1 MVDRAGLLTI
11 VRQQIEI
18 VLCQVGDAALK
29 FGADGEPNPSLATGF
44 AQLHVAAGALRMVQY
59 PGAGRFCSEIEAA
72 LRAAL
77 RNTPADKAEIAT
89 VGAAAHQLREFVNDV
104 AGGGVY
110 QPTRLYATYHKL
122 AKISGNDAAS
132 EKDLFFPD
140 LIDNAPAH
148 PNPRAI
154 TPAIL
159 PPLVKDLRTRYQ
171 RGLLTWLKN
180 STQPDGLKLMRD
192 VLDQLHQIAAQ
203 VPEPRGVWWASVGLT
218 EAVMEMLPDPKA
230 AEWLARVKPVF
241 SRIDFLLRDLAAKGT
256 ADTAPAQRD
265 VYYAIASCRT
275 PTPRLREA
283 QQVLNLQQVM
293 ADAPGAAGT
302 GGAADSHRPQLE
314 DARARLEN
322 IKEVWTEYAA
332 GEPNRL
338 NRYRE
343 MLTPLTQKVRELG
356 NAHLLQL
363 LQSIEDST
371 KQLPDPYPLD
381 GQVMSLEMASA
392 LLMAESI
399 VQHFNALPPD
409 LEAQVAIM
417 THWLAEAATGKIA
430 SGTPAGLRADIVQKA
445 NDEKLRIATAREILK
460 SLQQVE
466 KAVEV
471 FATDPAKRIEVTPL
485 TIAMRQVQGVF
496 TVTNQKRAARL
507 AAACQQLLE
516 RCGGA
521 PDAETPRHIEWLA
534 EALGSL
540 GFYLEPCLHGKTPAE
555 RAINIFFARYENQTG
570 FETLLARSQKIAVA
584 QPEAVAAAA
593 IATTATP
600 TTTTTPAAAPAP
612 VPAPPPAPG
621 ADREMLEIFL
631 EEASEVLSAM
641 ESSIAQARGGDNDA
655 LINIRRAFH
664 TLKGSARM
672 VGLTAFGECGWQ
684 MEQVMN
690 HWLAQGLAAT
700 PPLLDLCSDARDL
713 LWEWSHALQG
723 EASPDIDASSI
734 EARARAIRG
743 EEPAAVAPA
752 TGLHAAVTPQHTP
765 TADSARQPEPEEFMT
780 MNLPA
785 AEVAPSPDGASAPQA
800 VPESVVEDDDTAYMT
815 MHMPA
820 ATVAPEAD
828 GAPGYQATLA
838 DLGDRLSWLNGL
850 VEEIQQQA
858 NATGGANP
866 RLNEVAHMLAE
877 SMSEALALHQSLQ
890 TQLQLLKK

>member
-1 MVDRAGLLTI
+1 MTTQIVDRAGLLAI

-18 VLCQVGDAALK
+18 VLCQVGDAAVQ
-29 FGADGEPNPSLATGF
+29 FGADGVPNPSLATGF

-59 PGAGRFCSEIEAA
+59 PGAARFCTEIEAA

-77 RNTPADKAEIAT
+77 RNTPAEKVEIAT
-89 VGAAAHQLREFVNDV
+89 VGTAAHQLREFVNDI
-104 AGGGVY
+104 AGGGAY
-110 QPTRLYATYHKL
+110 QPPRLYVAYHRL

-148 PNPRAI
+148 PNLRSI

-159 PPLVKDLRTRYQ
+159 PPLVRDLRTRYQ

-218 EAVMEMLPDPKA
+218 EAVMELLPDPQA

-283 QQVLNLQQVM
+283 QQLLNLQQVM
-293 ADAPGAAGT
+293 AVAPGA
-302 GGAADSHRPQLE
+302 GGAADNHRPQLE

-338 NRYRE
+338 ARYRE
-343 MLTPLTQKVRELG
+343 LLAPLTQKVRELG
-356 NAHLLQL
+356 NAPLLQL
-363 LQSIEDST
+363 LQAIEGST
-371 KQLPDPYPLD
+371 QQLPDPYPLD
-381 GQVMSLEMASA
+381 GQVMSLEMGSA

-399 VQHFNALPPD
+399 VTHFNNLPPD
-409 LEAQVAIM
+409 LDQQVSIMQAWLQEAVA
-417 THWLAEAATGKIA
+417 GKIA
-430 SGTPAGLRADIVQKA
+430 SSTPAGLRADIVQKA

-466 KAVEV
+466 KSVEIY
-471 FATDPAKRIEVTPL
+471 ATDPAKRMEIAPL
-485 TIAMRQVQGVF
+485 TNTMRQVHGVF
-496 TVTNQKRAARL
+496 AVSNQKRAARL
-507 AAACQQLLE
+507 ATACRELLE
-516 RCGGA
+516 RCAGA
-521 PDAETPRHIEWLA
+521 PDADTPKRIEWLA

-540 GFYLEPCLHGKTPAE
+540 GFYLEPCLLGKPPAE
-555 RAINIFFARYENQTG
+555 RAINLFFARHENQTG

-584 QPEAVAAAA
+584 QPSIAGT
-593 IATTATP
+593 ATTAATAVP
-600 TTTTTPAAAPAP
+600 ATPAAAPAAA
-612 VPAPPPAPG
+612 PAPAPG

-631 EEASEVLSAM
+631 EEASEVLSTM
-641 ESSIAQARGGDNDA
+641 ETTIAQARGGSGDA

-672 VGLTAFGECGWQ
+672 VGLSAFGECGWQ
-684 MEQVMN
+684 LEQVMN
-690 HWLAQGLAAT
+690 HWLAQGLAAS

-713 LWEWSHALQG
+713 MLEWTHALQG
-723 EASPDIDASSI
+723 EASPDIDASGI

-743 EEPAAVAPA
+743 EDPAVAAPAPAPVEAAAPPDVATAPAAA
-752 TGLHAAVTPQHTP
+752 LHTAVTPQHTP
-765 TADSARQPEPEEFMT
+765 ATDSAQQPEAEEFMT
-780 MNLPA
+780 MALRP
-785 AEVAPSPDGASAPQA
+785 PK
-800 VPESVVEDDDTAYMT
+800 AY
-815 MHMPA
+815 
-820 ATVAPEAD
+820 
-828 GAPGYQATLA
+828 
-838 DLGDRLSWLNGL
+838 
-850 VEEIQQQA
+850 
-858 NATGGANP
+858 P
-866 RLNEVAHMLAE
+866 RL
-877 SMSEALALHQSLQ
+877 
-890 TQLQLLKK
+890 TGYPRLLSKMTTRPT